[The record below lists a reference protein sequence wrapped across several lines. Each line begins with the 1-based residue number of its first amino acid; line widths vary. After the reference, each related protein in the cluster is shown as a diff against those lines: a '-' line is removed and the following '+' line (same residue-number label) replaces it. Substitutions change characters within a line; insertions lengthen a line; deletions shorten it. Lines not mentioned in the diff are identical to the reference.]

1 MTDGIDDFDDVIEN
15 VNDTQE
21 QTASNNSDD
30 ELISAVLRDQ
40 GIEDL
45 SKIKFEDD
53 MGNIEERPWNQLS
66 IEEKYNILSSGNQNP
81 DYDLDDEE
89 TQLLNSI
96 RLSNLTPSE
105 YIQNLSRQSIQNYI
119 ANNQAQTQS
128 FSVDQYSD
136 DELFLTDLLTK
147 TENIT
152 DEEALD
158 ILSKSKDNPSLYQKQ
173 INSLREEYKQAE
185 IDQIQQQQYQQQ
197 QYQQQIYN
205 KYSDDV
211 SNAIMNL
218 KEVSGYDINLD
229 DDEKSELH
237 EFLTGFDNAGNSWL
251 GKALNDPNT
260 LVKLGYY
267 ALNGDRMIEEISS
280 YYNNEIAQVRQN
292 SYKKGY
298 EDAKKESQVV
308 YKPIDQNVDSGDDL
322 DDF

>member
-21 QTASNNSDD
+21 QTVSNNSDD
-30 ELISAVLRDQ
+30 ELISAVLKDQ

>member
-21 QTASNNSDD
+21 QTVSNNSDD
-30 ELISAVLRDQ
+30 ELISAVLKDQ

-45 SKIKFEDD
+45 SRIKFEDD

>member
-1 MTDGIDDFDDVIEN
+1 MTDGIDDFDDVVEN

-30 ELISAVLRDQ
+30 ELISAVLKDQ

-158 ILSKSKDNPSLYQKQ
+158 ILSKSKDNTSLYQKQ

-211 SNAIMNL
+211 INAIMNL